1 MPRPRHLVSLALCF
15 ALLAAA
21 CSNSDDDDAAI
32 TDSTDPGGDVATT
45 SPEPTVVEDS
55 STTQPPDAN
64 STEFQSIEGVPG
76 VTDDEIRFAVIGT
89 KANNPLGTCI
99 LDCYVD
105 GLEAY
110 FAFRNDQGG
119 LFGRDL
125 VVGNVL
131 DDELGNNQLRS
142 IEVIS
147 NEDDFGVF
155 SATLNPG
162 GWGDLDA
169 EGVPTFAWNIHA
181 TPFANRTSIFGHTA
195 STCGACTNRTVSY
208 AALLSDAT
216 SVASLG
222 YGISENSKVCAQ
234 SARDSVDKYEA
245 DTGVSIGYFNDTLQF
260 GLPNGIGPEVTAMLN
275 AGVDFISTCI
285 DLNGMLTLAKELAR
299 QGGDDVVLY
308 HPNSYNQGF
317 VRDAEGLFDGDLI
330 NIAFVPF
337 ELDIDSGLQ
346 DAYLDYMDRLGR
358 TLSEHAM
365 TAFINADQAYQAIL
379 AAGPVFDRQSVVEA
393 SNGFTA
399 YSAEGLLNPIDW
411 TRQHVPPTEGDPA
424 HDYAKECVSWV
435 RVVDGA
441 FEPIGTADAPWL
453 CWDNANLEWAEPE
466 PTSFE

>member
-1 MPRPRHLVSLALCF
+1 MSRLRRLVSVALC
-15 ALLAAA
+15 LAFVAVA
-21 CSNSDDDDAAI
+21 CSDSDDDTAG
-32 TDSTDPGGDVATT
+32 TDPTVSGSGAVTT
-45 SPEPTVVEDS
+45 PSEPAVEDS
-55 STTQPPDAN
+55 STTQPPDAP
-64 STEFQSIEGVPG
+64 STEFQPIEGVPG
-76 VTDDEIRFAVIGT
+76 VTDEEISFAVIGT

-147 NEDDFGVF
+147 SEEDFGVF

-169 EGVPTFAWNIHA
+169 AGVPTFAWNIHA

-195 STCGACTNRTVSY
+195 SSCGDCTNRSVSY

-216 SVASLG
+216 TVASIG

-234 SARDSVDKYEA
+234 SARNSVDKYEA

-260 GLPNGIGPEVTAMLN
+260 GLPNGIGPEVTAMLD
-275 AGVDFISTCI
+275 AGVDLISTCI
-285 DLNGMLTLAKELAR
+285 DLNGMLTLAKELDR
-299 QGGDDVVLY
+299 QGGDDVVLF
-308 HPNSYNQGF
+308 HPNSYNQEF
-317 VRDAEGLFDGDLI
+317 VRDADGLFDGDLI
-330 NIAFVPF
+330 NVAFVPF
-337 ELDIDSGLQ
+337 ELRTGSELQ
-346 DAYLDYMDRLGR
+346 DAYLDYMDQLGR
-358 TLSEHAM
+358 SLSEHAM

-379 AAGPVFDRQSVVEA
+379 AAGPVFDRQRVVEA

-399 YSAEGLLNPIDW
+399 YSAEGLINPIDW

-424 HDYAKECVSWV
+424 HDYANECVSWV

-441 FEPIGTADAPWL
+441 FEPIGTVDAPWL
-453 CWDNANLEWAEPE
+453 CWDNANLDWAEPA
-466 PTSFE
+466 PTTFE